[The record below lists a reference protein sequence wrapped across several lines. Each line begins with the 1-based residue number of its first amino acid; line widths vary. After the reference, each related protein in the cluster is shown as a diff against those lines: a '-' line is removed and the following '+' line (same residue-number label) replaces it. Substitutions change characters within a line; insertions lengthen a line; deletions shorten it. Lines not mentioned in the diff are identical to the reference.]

1 LRIKPQGP
9 TTVPS
14 IVCEVRRNRARLA
27 QYRIIQTIRILSRS
41 HRRFTEERKVKVIRS
56 LIKETRIT
64 ATGIEFE
71 MYIEPTERA
80 VEISAEENAQ
90 ENFPHNQ
97 VRPVRV
103 GCHNRLGL
111 GTQSIAGQV
120 AKVRGISPDLLGWR
134 IKVGTYPAPPHRNGD
149 RDCLQRAH
157 PAGFGRSGKTTFT
170 LRSLVRIPTIRPV
183 GYVIADKSCRTRGAH
198 D

>member
-1 LRIKPQGP
+1 MIAHKAGGP

-80 VEISAEENAQ
+80 VEISAEQNAQ
-90 ENFPHNQ
+90 ENFPQ
-97 VRPVRV
+97 QGSACARGMPQPPRPGDPIYSRTGREGVR
-103 GCHNRLGL
+103 HF
-111 GTQSIAGQV
+111 T
-120 AKVRGISPDLLGWR
+120 
-134 IKVGTYPAPPHRNGD
+134 
-149 RDCLQRAH
+149 
-157 PAGFGRSGKTTFT
+157 RSSA
-170 LRSLVRIPTIRPV
+170 LEN
-183 GYVIADKSCRTRGAH
+183 
-198 D
+198 